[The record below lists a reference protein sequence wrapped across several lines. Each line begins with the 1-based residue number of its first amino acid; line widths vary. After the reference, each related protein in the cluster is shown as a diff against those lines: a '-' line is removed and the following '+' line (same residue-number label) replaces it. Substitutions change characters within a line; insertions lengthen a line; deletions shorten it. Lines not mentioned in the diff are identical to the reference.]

1 MVVMNPVRGMGLG
14 VLSAARTPISAVPGN
29 AAVVARAQA
38 ATGSF
43 LVAQP
48 VRGLGDGTPQI
59 PDWAIWA
66 AGGLAAGAVV
76 GFVLW
81 KRKRKG

>member
-1 MVVMNPVRGMGLG
+1 MLVMQPVRGAFGATFT
-14 VLSAARTPISAVPGN
+14 SPRTPSMVVPGN
-29 AAVVARAQA
+29 AAAIARARA
-38 ATGSF
+38 EVGNGLTASPMG
-43 LVAQP
+43 
-48 VRGLGDGTPQI
+48 GLGAIPAI

-76 GFVLW
+76 GFVVW